1 MLILLCGKM
10 GAGKSTKALALA
22 RERSAVLISEDA
34 WLETLYPNQIRS
46 FDDYRMYSNLIK
58 PLVKSLAQDIL
69 TSGSDVVMDF
79 PANTV
84 LQRNWLKSI
93 FTEIN
98 VTHELFYLKVPD
110 ATCLQQIARR
120 REEIPARATTDTEE
134 MFHQVTQFFV
144 EPTEDEGFNLT
155 IIDREGQ

>member
-10 GAGKSTKALALA
+10 GAGKSTKSIELAQK
-22 RERSAVLISEDA
+22 RNAVLISEDT

-84 LQRNWLKSI
+84 TQREWLKSI
-93 FTEIN
+93 SSEIEAS
-98 VTHELFYLKVPD
+98 HELIYLKVSN
-110 ATCLQQIARR
+110 ATCLEQIAKRR
-120 REEIPARATTDTEE
+120 QEIPSREATDTEE
-134 MFHQVTQFFV
+134 MFQTVTQFFM
-144 EPTEDEGFNLT
+144 EPTEDEGLNLT
-155 IIDREGQ
+155 IIDREVQ

>member
-10 GAGKSTKALALA
+10 GAGKSTKAVEIA
-22 RERSAVLISEDA
+22 RERSAVLISEDT

-46 FDDYRMYSNLIK
+46 FDDYRLYSNLIK

-84 LQRNWLKSI
+84 AQREWLKSI
-93 FTEIN
+93 SSEIEAS
-98 VTHELFYLKVPD
+98 HELIYLKVSN
-110 ATCLQQIARR
+110 ATCLEQIAKRR
-120 REEIPARATTDTEE
+120 QEIPSRQATDTEE
-134 MFHQVTQFFV
+134 MFQTVTQFFM

-155 IIDREGQ
+155 IIDREDQ